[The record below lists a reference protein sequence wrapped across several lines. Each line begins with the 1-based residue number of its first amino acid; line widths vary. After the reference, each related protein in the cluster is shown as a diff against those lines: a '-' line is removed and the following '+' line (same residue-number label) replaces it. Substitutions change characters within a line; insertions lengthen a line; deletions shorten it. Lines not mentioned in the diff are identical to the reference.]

1 MTKSITL
8 KFTSSGIQS
17 DIYYLTAETFSKLQD
32 KDIGNISPLEY
43 IEQFADKE
51 FNLSFGI
58 CLDNP
63 NFKAKIIEN
72 QKEIELGLQNISYF
86 SDGDAKLNNQLLT
99 YDVED
104 FRYKDCEGPNSN
116 HVAAIFAPIS
126 YPFGSIECTFD
137 VKENFK
143 PSDILIKFKSLD
155 LPEGFLHE
163 NIYCQD
169 LNISEGA
176 EYEISGIIYDGI
188 EHVFGQDLSF
198 SGGAGSPLLFT
209 YDEDEEIWF
218 GDYFTEIFEE
228 N

>member
-1 MTKSITL
+1 MTKPITL

-17 DIYYLTAETFSKLQD
+17 DIYYLTTKTFSKLQD
-32 KDIGNISPLEY
+32 KDIENMSPLEY
-43 IEQFADKE
+43 IEKFADKE

-63 NFKAKIIEN
+63 NFKAKIVEN
-72 QKEIELGLQNISYF
+72 EKELELGLQNLRLIR
-86 SDGDAKLNNQLLT
+86 DGDANLNNQLLT
-99 YDVED
+99 YDDED
-104 FRYKDCEGPNSN
+104 FGFKDCEGPNSN
-116 HVAAIFAPIS
+116 HVAAIFVPVS

-143 PSDILIKFKSLD
+143 ASDILIKFKSLD

-163 NIYCQD
+163 NIYSQD

-176 EYEISGIIYDGI
+176 EYEVSGVEYDGI
-188 EHVFGQDLSF
+188 EILFGQDLSF
-198 SGGAGSPLLFT
+198 SGGSGSPLLFT
-209 YDEDEEIWF
+209 FDEDEGIWF
-218 GDYFTEIFEE
+218 GDYFTDIFEE